1 MENAFV
7 ISKEDLLKWLKRS
20 QKDMDIIAPV
30 LKKKGEFV
38 FEKVKDVKDIALDY
52 PTAMT
57 SPRKFVYPPRQD
69 LFQIGR
75 NNNKVQVPA
84 TDKKKTIIFGIHP
97 CDMQA
102 VSILDRTF
110 LGDFKDDYYN
120 GLRENTIT
128 VVVNCN
134 KACTK
139 KYPNYTLKGFCAS
152 MGSGPFLKLKSGY
165 DIELTSLDKKTY
177 LVQFGSPKGAKLMG
191 NKLKLASKKEL
202 TQKSTL
208 GKKSLSSFTKKLDTK
223 GLPELLAKN
232 LDHRV
237 YKETAD
243 SRCLGCTN
251 CTMVCPTC
259 FCYNIQESTPYDLKT
274 SSRERH
280 WDSCQE
286 VNFAKVHDGNF
297 RNSRAARL
305 RQFVTHKLSTWLEQY
320 DCFGCVG
327 CGRCMTWCPTNIDL
341 TDMAKEIQKSIQKSA
356 KSKLKKRGARA

>member
-1 MENAFV
+1 MKKAFIV
-7 ISKEDLLKWLKRS
+7 SKEDLLKWLKKF
-20 QKDMDIIAPV
+20 QKDTDIIAPV

-38 FEKVKDVKDIALDY
+38 FEKIKDVKDIAMDH

-57 SPRKFVYPPRQD
+57 SPRKFVYPPMQD
-69 LFQIGR
+69 LFKIDR
-75 NNNKVQVPA
+75 KNNKVHVPA
-84 TDKKKTIIFGIHP
+84 TDKKNTLVFGIHP

-110 LGDFKDDYYN
+110 LGDFKDNYYSE
-120 GLRENTIT
+120 LRKNIIT

-152 MGSGPFLKLKSGY
+152 MNSGPFLKLKSGY
-165 DIELTSLDKKTY
+165 DIELTALDKKTY
-177 LVQFGSPKGAKLMG
+177 LMEAGSSKGIKLIG
-191 NKLKLASKKEL
+191 KAFKTASKKDIAQRSKLE
-202 TQKSTL
+202 
-208 GKKSLSSFTKKLDTK
+208 KKAVSSFTKKLDTK

-232 LDHRV
+232 LEHRV

-243 SRCLGCTN
+243 SKCLGCTN

-259 FCYNIQESTPYDLKT
+259 FCYNIQESTSFDLKT
-274 SSRERH
+274 SLRERH

-297 RNSRAARL
+297 RSSRAARL
-305 RQFVTHKLSTWLEQY
+305 RQFVTHKLSAWVEQY
-320 DCFGCVG
+320 GCFGCVG

-341 TDMAKEIQKSIQKSA
+341 TDIAKEIQ
-356 KSKLKKRGARA
+356 RHER

>member
-1 MENAFV
+1 MGNAFV
-7 ISKEDLLKWLKRS
+7 ISKQDLLKWLKKL
-20 QKDMDIIAPV
+20 QNDTDIIAPV
-30 LKKKGEFV
+30 LKKKGEFI
-38 FEKVKDVKDIALDY
+38 FESIKDVKDITFDY
-52 PTAMT
+52 PTSMT

-69 LFQIGR
+69 LFKIDR
-75 NNNKVQVPA
+75 NNNKVQLPA
-84 TDKKKTIIFGIHP
+84 TDKNKTIVFGIHP

-110 LGDFKDDYYN
+110 LGDFNDCYYKN
-120 GLRENTIT
+120 LRENTIT

-139 KYPNYTLKGFCAS
+139 KYPNYTLKGFCSS

-165 DIELTSLDKKTY
+165 DIELTVLDKKDY
-177 LVQFGSPKGAKLMG
+177 LIEAGSPKG
-191 NKLKLASKKEL
+191 LKLIGKGFKPASKKEL
-202 TQKSTL
+202 IQKTKLAKKASST
-208 GKKSLSSFTKKLDTK
+208 FTKKLDTK

-232 LDHRV
+232 LDHSI

-243 SRCLGCTN
+243 SKCLGCTN

-297 RNSRAARL
+297 RSSRASRL

-341 TDMAKEIQKSIQKSA
+341 TDIAKEIQKGA
-356 KSKLKKRGARA
+356 KSKVKRGAKA